1 MEPAAD
7 SAGSAAGDT
16 AAALAVLE
24 LLAAGAPAA
33 AFDALLPTADPGLT
47 RAVAL
52 ARVIRSRAAAPAAP
66 PAASRGAGPA
76 PGPDRTPGPRDEPD
90 GAGAADGDPG
100 TAARTDADPDARADR
115 DAAGYPKPA
124 TATDRDADGYPDT
137 DTDAATDRDADD
149 GGAGLAALVDTAHDL
164 TSAYDLDSLLRVIA
178 RRARRL
184 LGLDVVCV
192 SFTRPD
198 GTAYP
203 HLSDGG
209 TAGYGSGLGLGSAEG
224 LGALVRE
231 RRAPVWS
238 ADYLHDTTLAHAPGV
253 DAAIRAEGVRAV
265 VAVPLR
271 HREGIL
277 GVLYGAHRR
286 VRSFTPAEV
295 GMLLS
300 LADLAAVA
308 VEKARLLERA
318 RDEMSE
324 LERFGSVTDATLTRV
339 RYLWDCHA
347 RLARLVLDGAGLA
360 TLARTTADAL
370 DGVLQVRDPG
380 GRPLTPGPGPVGL
393 DEAAVTRGALH
404 AHTARRPVRLPDG
417 SAGGSV
423 GAEGPSDAGEVWVA
437 PVTAGAEDLGVL
449 VLHAAEPLTEED
461 VRLLELSAL
470 SVASLML
477 IQRGTAAAEGP
488 LHDELLQELLDRP
501 NHSSDLHLRER
512 TRRLG
517 IDLDVPHV
525 VVVVRP
531 EGGELGRAVAWASS
545 YAYRVGG
552 LKGVRRGCIVLLLPG
567 DDASAAARQVSRE
580 VTPLLGHP
588 VSTGAAGP
596 AKGPSAVAGVYE
608 EAARCLDALTALD
621 GAGGTASLRELGF
634 LGLLLSAD
642 HDVDAFVAQALGPVL
657 EYDAARFTELTRTLE
672 AYFESGGSP
681 THAAEAL
688 HVHANTVSRRLER
701 IAELLGEG
709 WQKPAQAL
717 EIQMA
722 LRLRRTREVLVRTRP
737 PT

>member
-1 MEPAAD
+1 MGPVPD
-7 SAGSAAGDT
+7 DAGNAAGG
-16 AAALAVLE
+16 AGAALAVLE

-33 AFDALLPTADPGLT
+33 AFDALLPAADPALT

-52 ARVIRSRAAAPAAP
+52 AHAIRAGAGRPPEPRAVAAAAPSDDDGGSDDARDGG
-66 PAASRGAGPA
+66 SGDERGG
-76 PGPDRTPGPRDEPD
+76 GQGDHDDRGDQGD
-90 GAGAADGDPG
+90 IGDHGDPG
-100 TAARTDADPDARADR
+100 DHN
-115 DAAGYPKPA
+115 
-124 TATDRDADGYPDT
+124 ADG
-137 DTDAATDRDADD
+137 
-149 GGAGLAALVDTAHDL
+149 LVALVDTAHDL
-164 TSAYDLDSLLRVIA
+164 TSAYELDSLLRVIA

-184 LGLDVVCV
+184 LGLDVVRL

-198 GTAYP
+198 GTSYP
-203 HLSDGG
+203 YLSDGSS
-209 TAGYGSGLGLGSAEG
+209 AGYESGLGLGCAEG

-238 ADYLHDTTLAHAPGV
+238 ADYPHDTTLAHAPGV
-253 DAAIRAEGVRAV
+253 DAAVRAEGVRAV

-271 HREGIL
+271 HREGVL
-277 GVLYGAHRR
+277 GVLYGADRR

-308 VEKARLLERA
+308 IEKARLLERA
-318 RDEMSE
+318 RDEVTE

-380 GRPLTPGPGPVGL
+380 GRPLTPGPAPVGL

-404 AHTARRPVRLPDG
+404 AHTARRPVRLPRETQAPTGPGPDG
-417 SAGGSV
+417 L
-423 GAEGPSDAGEVWVA
+423 SDARAARPAGEVWVA

-461 VRLLELSAL
+461 VRLLELAAL

-488 LHDELLQELLDRP
+488 VRDELLQELLDRP
-501 NHSSDLHLRER
+501 HHLSDLHLRER

-567 DDASAAARQVSRE
+567 EDASAAARQVSME

-642 HDVDAFVAQALGPVL
+642 HDVDAFIAQALGPVL

-672 AYFESGGSP
+672 AYFESGASP

-722 LRLRRTREVLVRTRP
+722 LRLRRTREILVRTRP

>member
-1 MEPAAD
+1 MKPAAVP
-7 SAGSAAGDT
+7 AGHATGAEDT
-16 AAALAVLE
+16 VSVLAVLE
-24 LLAAGAPAA
+24 MLAGGAPSAD
-33 AFDALLPTADPGLT
+33 FDALLSAGPGGRAGPALT

-52 ARVIRSRAAAPAAP
+52 AHVIRGRAGPGAVSRHPHPTRAPGAEPGA
-66 PAASRGAGPA
+66 AGPA
-76 PGPDRTPGPRDEPD
+76 GTALVRARAT
-90 GAGAADGDPG
+90 
-100 TAARTDADPDARADR
+100 TAARAGAPAH
-115 DAAGYPKPA
+115 DAAPVMA
-124 TATDRDADGYPDT
+124 AHASDGQ
-137 DTDAATDRDADD
+137 AAF
-149 GGAGLAALVDTAHDL
+149 AAVVDTAHDL
-164 TSAYDLDSLLRVIA
+164 TSAYDLDTLLRVIT
-178 RRARRL
+178 RRCRRL
-184 LGLDVVCV
+184 LGLDLVCLA
-192 SFTRPD
+192 FTRAD
-198 GTAYP
+198 GSAYP

-209 TAGYGSGLGLGSAEG
+209 GAGYDAGLRLGPGEG

-238 ADYLHDTTLAHAPGV
+238 ADYLNDAAFTHSPGV
-253 DAAIRAEGVRAV
+253 DTVIRAEGVRGV

-271 HREGIL
+271 HSDGIL
-277 GVLYGAHRR
+277 GVLYGADRR
-286 VRSFTPAEV
+286 ARSFTAAEV
-295 GMLLS
+295 ATLAS

-308 VEKARLLERA
+308 IERARLLERA
-318 RDEMSE
+318 RAEASE
-324 LERFGSVTDATLTRV
+324 LERFGSAADATLTRV
-339 RYLWDCHA
+339 RYLWDCHG
-347 RLARLVLDGAGLA
+347 RLARLVLDGAGLD
-360 TLARTTADAL
+360 TLARTTGDAL
-370 DGVLQVRDPG
+370 DGVLQIRDPG
-380 GRPLTPGPGPVGL
+380 GRPLTSARGPAGL

-404 AHTARRPVRLPDG
+404 ACTARRPVRLP
-417 SAGGSV
+417 
-423 GAEGPSDAGEVWVA
+423 GEVWVA
-437 PVTAGAEDLGVL
+437 PVTAGAEDLGFL

-461 VRLLELSAL
+461 VRLLELAAL
-470 SVASLML
+470 SVASLIL

-488 LHDELLQELLDRP
+488 VHDELLQELLDRP
-501 NHSSDLHLRER
+501 HHSSDPHLCER

-545 YAYRVGG
+545 YAYRLGG
-552 LKGVRRGCIVLLLPG
+552 LKGVRRGSIVLLLPG
-567 DDASAAARQVSRE
+567 DDPSEAARQVSAE

-596 AKGPSAVAGVYE
+596 AKGAAAVAGVYE

-621 GAGGTASLRELGF
+621 GVGGTASLRELGF

-642 HDVDAFVAQALGPVL
+642 HDVDAFIGQAIGPVL

-688 HVHANTVSRRLER
+688 HVHTNTVSRRLER

-737 PT
+737 RT

>member
-1 MEPAAD
+1 MERAAD
-7 SAGSAAGDT
+7 TAGNAAGGT

-52 ARVIRSRAAAPAAP
+52 AHEIRTRTGPVAAADPVAADP
-66 PAASRGAGPA
+66 PEDDGPA
-76 PGPDRTPGPRDEPD
+76 GGD
-90 GAGAADGDPG
+90 G
-100 TAARTDADPDARADR
+100 
-115 DAAGYPKPA
+115 
-124 TATDRDADGYPDT
+124 
-137 DTDAATDRDADD
+137 
-149 GGAGLAALVDTAHDL
+149 LVALVDTAHDL

-192 SFTRPD
+192 TFTRPD
-198 GTAYP
+198 GTSYP
-203 HLSDGG
+203 HLSDG
-209 TAGYGSGLGLGSAEG
+209 TAAGYEAGLGIGSAEG

-238 ADYLHDTTLAHAPGV
+238 ADYPHDTTLAHASGV
-253 DAAIRAEGVRAV
+253 DTAVRAEGVRAV
-265 VAVPLR
+265 LAVPLR

-277 GVLYGAHRR
+277 GVLYGADRR

-308 VEKARLLERA
+308 IEKARLLERA
-318 RDEMSE
+318 RDEASE
-324 LERFGSVTDATLTRV
+324 LERFGTVTDTTLTRV

-380 GRPLTPGPGPVGL
+380 GRPLTQGPGPVGL

-404 AHTARRPVRLPDG
+404 AHTARRPVRLPREAPAA
-417 SAGGSV
+417 AGADDDLNADT
-423 GAEGPSDAGEVWVA
+423 GADAGEVWVA

-461 VRLLELSAL
+461 VRLLELAAL

-488 LHDELLQELLDRP
+488 VHDELLQELLDRP
-501 NHSSDLHLRER
+501 HHSSDLHLRER

-567 DDASAAARQVSRE
+567 DDASAAARQVSME

-596 AKGPSAVAGVYE
+596 ARGPSAVAGVYE

-642 HDVDAFVAQALGPVL
+642 HDVDAFIAQALGPVL
-657 EYDAARFTELTRTLE
+657 EYDAARFTELARTLE
-672 AYFESGGSP
+672 AYFESGASP

>member
-1 MEPAAD
+1 MERAAD
-7 SAGSAAGDT
+7 TAGNVAGGSSP
-16 AAALAVLE
+16 ALAVLE
-24 LLAAGAPAA
+24 LLAAGAPEA
-33 AFDALLPTADPGLT
+33 AFDALLPTADPGLA
-47 RAVAL
+47 RAVLLAREIRARTSPAPLPPPRDPGPAPEGGDALVAL
-52 ARVIRSRAAAPAAP
+52 A
-66 PAASRGAGPA
+66 
-76 PGPDRTPGPRDEPD
+76 
-90 GAGAADGDPG
+90 
-100 TAARTDADPDARADR
+100 
-115 DAAGYPKPA
+115 
-124 TATDRDADGYPDT
+124 
-137 DTDAATDRDADD
+137 
-149 GGAGLAALVDTAHDL
+149 DTAHDL
-164 TSAYDLDSLLRVIA
+164 TSSYDLDSLLRVIA

-192 SFTRPD
+192 TFTRPD
-198 GTAYP
+198 GTSYP

-209 TAGYGSGLGLGSAEG
+209 TAGYESGLGIGAADG

-238 ADYLHDTTLAHAPGV
+238 ADYPNDATLAHAPGV
-253 DAAIRAEGVRAV
+253 DAAVRAEGVRAV
-265 VAVPLR
+265 VAVPMR
-271 HREGIL
+271 HRDGIL
-277 GVLYGAHRR
+277 GVLYGADRR
-286 VRSFTPAEV
+286 VRSFGPAEV
-295 GMLLS
+295 GTLLS

-318 RDEMSE
+318 RDEVSE
-324 LERFGSVTDATLTRV
+324 LERFGSVTDTTLTRV

-393 DEAAVTRGALH
+393 DEAAVTRGALY
-404 AHTARRPVRLPDG
+404 AHTARRPVRLAHAAD
-417 SAGGSV
+417 ADRT
-423 GAEGPSDAGEVWVA
+423 AEPLYADEHADFADADFAARDTGEVWVA

-488 LHDELLQELLDRP
+488 VRDELLQELLDRP
-501 NHSSDLHLRER
+501 NHSSDLHVRER

-567 DDASAAARQVSRE
+567 ADASAAARQVSME

-596 AKGPSAVAGVYE
+596 AKGAAAVAGVYE

-621 GAGGTASLRELGF
+621 GVGGTASLSELGF

-642 HDVDAFVAQALGPVL
+642 HDVDAFIGQALGPVL

-681 THAAEAL
+681 THAAELL

>member
-1 MEPAAD
+1 MERAAD
-7 SAGSAAGDT
+7 TAGNVAGGSSP
-16 AAALAVLE
+16 ALAVLE
-24 LLAAGAPAA
+24 LLAAGAPEA
-33 AFDALLPTADPGLT
+33 AFDALLPTADPGLA
-47 RAVAL
+47 RAVLLAREIRARTSPAPLPRPRDPGAAPEGGDALVAL
-52 ARVIRSRAAAPAAP
+52 A
-66 PAASRGAGPA
+66 
-76 PGPDRTPGPRDEPD
+76 
-90 GAGAADGDPG
+90 
-100 TAARTDADPDARADR
+100 
-115 DAAGYPKPA
+115 
-124 TATDRDADGYPDT
+124 
-137 DTDAATDRDADD
+137 
-149 GGAGLAALVDTAHDL
+149 DTAHDL
-164 TSAYDLDSLLRVIA
+164 TSSYDLDSLLRVIA

-184 LGLDVVCV
+184 LGLDVVCIT
-192 SFTRPD
+192 FTRPD
-198 GTAYP
+198 GTSYP

-209 TAGYGSGLGLGSAEG
+209 TAGYESGLGIGAADG

-238 ADYLHDTTLAHAPGV
+238 ADYPNDATLAHSPGV
-253 DAAIRAEGVRAV
+253 DAVVRAEGVRAV
-265 VAVPLR
+265 VAVPMR

-277 GVLYGAHRR
+277 GVLYGADRR
-286 VRSFTPAEV
+286 VRSFGSAEV
-295 GMLLS
+295 GTLLS

-318 RDEMSE
+318 RDEVSE
-324 LERFGSVTDATLTRV
+324 LERFGSVTDTTLTRV

-380 GRPLTPGPGPVGL
+380 GRPLTPGPGPVDL

-404 AHTARRPVRLPDG
+404 AHTARRPVRL
-417 SAGGSV
+417 AH
-423 GAEGPSDAGEVWVA
+423 AADADRTADPVDADDHGDFADADFAARDTGEVWVA

-461 VRLLELSAL
+461 VRLLELAAL
-470 SVASLML
+470 SVASHML

-488 LHDELLQELLDRP
+488 VRDELLQELLDRP

-567 DDASAAARQVSRE
+567 ADASAAARQVSME

-596 AKGPSAVAGVYE
+596 AKGAAAVAGVYE

-621 GAGGTASLRELGF
+621 GAGGTASLSELGF

-642 HDVDAFVAQALGPVL
+642 HDVDAFIAQALGPVL

>member
-1 MEPAAD
+1 MERAAD
-7 SAGSAAGDT
+7 TAGNVAGGSS
-16 AAALAVLE
+16 AALAVLE
-24 LLAAGAPAA
+24 LLAAGAPEA
-33 AFDALLPTADPGLT
+33 AFEALLPTADPALA
-47 RAVAL
+47 RAVLLAREIRARTSPAPLPPPREPDPAPEGGDALVAL
-52 ARVIRSRAAAPAAP
+52 A
-66 PAASRGAGPA
+66 
-76 PGPDRTPGPRDEPD
+76 
-90 GAGAADGDPG
+90 
-100 TAARTDADPDARADR
+100 
-115 DAAGYPKPA
+115 
-124 TATDRDADGYPDT
+124 
-137 DTDAATDRDADD
+137 
-149 GGAGLAALVDTAHDL
+149 DTAHDL
-164 TSAYDLDSLLRVIA
+164 TSSYDLDSLLRVIA

-192 SFTRPD
+192 TFTRPD
-198 GTAYP
+198 GTSYP

-209 TAGYGSGLGLGSAEG
+209 TAGYESGLGIGAADG

-238 ADYLHDTTLAHAPGV
+238 ADYPNDATLAHAPGV
-253 DAAIRAEGVRAV
+253 DAAVRAEGVRAV
-265 VAVPLR
+265 VAVPMR
-271 HREGIL
+271 HRDGIL
-277 GVLYGAHRR
+277 GVLYGADRH
-286 VRSFTPAEV
+286 VRSFAPAEV
-295 GMLLS
+295 ATLLS

-318 RDEMSE
+318 RDEVSE
-324 LERFGSVTDATLTRV
+324 LERFGSVTDTTLTRV

-380 GRPLTPGPGPVGL
+380 GRPLTPGPGPIGL

-404 AHTARRPVRLPDG
+404 AHTARRPVRLAHAADADRTAEPTYEDEH
-417 SAGGSV
+417 AGHAGHAGYADRADFAGARFAA
-423 GAEGPSDAGEVWVA
+423 GAEGDTGEVWVA

-461 VRLLELSAL
+461 VRLLELAAL

-488 LHDELLQELLDRP
+488 VRDELLQELLDRP
-501 NHSSDLHLRER
+501 SHSSDLHLRER

-567 DDASAAARQVSRE
+567 DDASAAARQVSME

-596 AKGPSAVAGVYE
+596 AKGAAAVVGVYE

-621 GAGGTASLRELGF
+621 GAGGTASLSELGF

-642 HDVDAFVAQALGPVL
+642 HDVDAFIAQALGPVL

-681 THAAEAL
+681 THAAEVL